1 MQQQIAVITLGV
13 SDLARSRRFYVE
25 GFGWQPVFENTE
37 IVFYQMNGLV
47 LGTWLRSALAADMGR
62 ADPPQPGGFALA
74 HNVTTAEEVQPTID
88 RLVRAGGLLLRAA
101 DAPPKPPPITTRRGP
116 VWARSTE
123 GAAATKDAPARR
135 APKWRRVSMVIG
147 LPQRREEK

>member
-101 DAPPKPPPITTRRGP
+101 DAPPHGGMRGYVADP
-116 VWARSTE
+116 DDHAWEIAWN
-123 GAAATKDAPARR
+123 PA
-135 APKWRRVSMVIG
+135 WRIDERG
-147 LPQRREEK
+147 LVTFGL